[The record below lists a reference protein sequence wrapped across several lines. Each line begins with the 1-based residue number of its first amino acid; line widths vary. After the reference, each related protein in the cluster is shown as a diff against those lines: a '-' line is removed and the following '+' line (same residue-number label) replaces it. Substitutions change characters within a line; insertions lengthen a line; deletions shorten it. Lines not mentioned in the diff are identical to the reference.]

1 MRLKKKMMDGVGRL
15 NWHVTGVVTG
25 DVTGDVNSDNALW
38 WMTTTSH
45 DG

>member
-25 DVTGDVNSDNALW
+25 DVNGDVALW
-38 WMTTTSH
+38 WMTMMSH